1 MKRILRT
8 LILVLTAVSLMCS
21 FSFSAYADDGGV
33 NPPPEVDV
41 DDSEAE
47 NPPPEVVFDDTF
59 KSDIFD
65 YTPFW
70 WDDWIVGG
78 DGERFGE
85 NLYDFLHPSKDS
97 EQGQAIKD
105 SYKPDVS
112 SNWKDNDGDGKYDS
126 FTVPENY
133 NLYGKRTLKY
143 PDGSYELFTVH
154 FFYET
159 PTREDVYGPTQPYNG
174 NYIELTRE
182 NSAGA
187 KISKKL
193 IIIKLRSLGHGNKQF
208 SFSCDVKYP
217 DNSNYIR
224 SISFTGSA
232 VNDISV
238 SAKSVP
244 SENDWLNSRFY
255 EPDSKHFTNLSYVV
269 SIGSTNNSSFYADVS
284 NIYSVNLF
292 GVCPII
298 ISNVLG
304 GTQID
309 MNNYMKFGDLG
320 FSFNPDVG
328 LSFDPDIYFDKY
340 YKDFSV
346 DIENLFKRI
355 YSKMPEIGDTFVNSS
370 SDTTY
375 NYFDIFQPEEQPPA
389 TTPSGG
395 GSDVNVNVDVDVTL
409 PPEWLDSYPELDTTP
424 AIDLDSPDYDYFKDN
439 SLTGPPQATSTF
451 LQMALDFIVDNGFLP
466 YLCAIVLLVIFWRL
480 TGGS

>member
-21 FSFSAYADDGGV
+21 FSFSAYADDGGE
-33 NPPPEVDV
+33 NPPPEVDIGDV
-41 DDSEAE
+41 DGDG
-47 NPPPEVVFDDTF
+47 DR
-59 KSDIFD
+59 DIFD
-65 YTPFW
+65 IVDSVKTGYDFLTQW
-70 WDDWIVGG
+70 WNG
-78 DGERFGE
+78 DGDQAGE
-85 NLYDFLHPSKDS
+85 NLYDFLHPEADS

-105 SYKPDVS
+105 SYKPEVS
-112 SNWKDNDGDGKYDS
+112 SNWKDDDGDGKYDS

-159 PTREDVYGPTQPYNG
+159 PTREDVYGPVQPWGG
-174 NYIELTRE
+174 NYIELTRQ

-187 KISKKL
+187 TVSKKL
-193 IIIKLRSLGHGNKQF
+193 TIIRLDSIFHAGSYFGFR
-208 SFSCDVKYP
+208 CYVKYP
-217 DNSNYIR
+217 DSSTSYLR
-224 SISFTGSA
+224 SFYFTGST
-232 VNDISV
+232 VNDISLD
-238 SAKSVP
+238 SKSVV
-244 SENDWLNSRFY
+244 SESNWFQSYYYKPGSSQHSQLM
-255 EPDSKHFTNLSYVV
+255 YVV

-375 NYFDIFQPEEQPPA
+375 NYLDIFQPEEQPPA

>member
-21 FSFSAYADDGGV
+21 FSFSAYASLADG
-33 NPPPEVDV
+33 
-41 DDSEAE
+41 E
-47 NPPPEVVFDDTF
+47 NPPPESDFDIED
-59 KSDIFD
+59 DIRDFTSFWSSEFD
-65 YTPFW
+65 Q
-70 WDDWIVGG
+70 VGE
-78 DGERFGE
+78 DI
-85 NLYDFLHPSKDS
+85 YDFLHPSADS
-97 EQGQAIKD
+97 EQGQQIKD
-105 SYKPDVS
+105 SYKPEVS
-112 SNWKDNDGDGKYDS
+112 SNWKDDDGDGKYDS

-143 PDGSYELFTVH
+143 PDGSHELFTVH

-187 KISKKL
+187 KISKQLTIVKL
-193 IIIKLRSLGHGNKQF
+193 NSVNHDSKRFYFNCTILP
-208 SFSCDVKYP
+208 P
-217 DNSNYIR
+217 DGKSYTGTFY
-224 SISFTGSA
+224 FTGSA
-232 VNDISV
+232 VNDISLV
-238 SAKSVP
+238 AKSVP
-244 SENDWLNSRFY
+244 SESYWFNSRYVSPTSSNYDYF
-255 EPDSKHFTNLSYVV
+255 SYVV

-395 GSDVNVNVDVDVTL
+395 GGGDVNVNVDVDVTL

>member
-33 NPPPEVDV
+33 NPPPEVDIGDV
-41 DDSEAE
+41 DGDG
-47 NPPPEVVFDDTF
+47 DR
-59 KSDIFD
+59 DIFD
-65 YTPFW
+65 IVDSVKTGYDFLTQW
-70 WDDWIVGG
+70 WNG
-78 DGERFGE
+78 DGDQAGE

-105 SYKPDVS
+105 SYKPEVS
-112 SNWKDNDGDGKYDS
+112 SNWKDDDGDGKYDS

-143 PDGSYELFTVH
+143 PDGSCELFTVH

-187 KISKKL
+187 KISKQL
-193 IIIKLRSLGHGNKQF
+193 TIIKFDSVFHAGSYFGFK
-208 SFSCDVKYP
+208 CYVKYP
-217 DNSNYIR
+217 DSSTSYLR
-224 SISFTGSA
+224 SFYFTGST
-232 VNDISV
+232 VNDISLD
-238 SAKSVP
+238 SKSVV
-244 SENDWLNSRFY
+244 SESNWLQSY
-255 EPDSKHFTNLSYVV
+255 YYKPGSSQHSQLMYVV